1 MKSTNILR
9 IALASL
15 VLVAGTSLG
24 VAADRT
30 IKIASTTSTENSGLF
45 GHLLPAFEKKTGIK
59 VHVVAV
65 GTGQAIRLAK
75 RGDADVLFVHHKPSE
90 LKFVKEGY
98 GVKRFD
104 VMYNDFVLIGPAS
117 DPAKVRGEKDIT
129 VALQKIAKAKAVFAS
144 RGDDSGT
151 HKKELG
157 LWRAAKI
164 DIKAVGGQWY
174 RETGSGMGAALNTA
188 SGLNAYIL
196 SDRATWV
203 AFKNKGKLALLVEGD
218 KRLFNQYGVIL
229 VNPKKHPHVNVK
241 DGQAFVSWVTS
252 PDGQKTIAS
261 FRVKGLQLFFP
272 NAKQTAAR

>member
-1 MKSTNILR
+1 MRTLFHALAA
-9 IALASL
+9 IALALST
-15 VLVAGTSLG
+15 ASGF
-24 VAADRT
+24 AADRT
-30 IKIASTTSTENSGLF
+30 IKLASTTSTENSGLF
-45 GHLLPAFEKKTGIK
+45 SHLLPVFESRTGIK

-75 RGDADVLFVHHKPSE
+75 RGDADVLLVHHKPSE
-90 LKFVKEGY
+90 LKFVREGY

-104 VMYNDFVLIGPAS
+104 VMYNDFVLIGPSS
-117 DPAKVRGEKDIT
+117 DPAKVRGDKDIT
-129 VALQKIAKAKAVFAS
+129 VALRKIANAKTPFVS

-164 DIKAVGGQWY
+164 NIKAVGGQWY

-188 SGLNAYIL
+188 SGLNGYIL

-203 AFKNKGKLALLVEGD
+203 AFKNKGKLAILVEGD

-229 VNPKKHPHVNVK
+229 VNPKKHPHVKVK
-241 DGQAFVSWVTS
+241 DGQAFITWLTS
-252 PDGQKTIAS
+252 PDGQKTIAAYK
-261 FRVKGLQLFFP
+261 VKGLQLFFP
-272 NAKQTAAR
+272 NAKQTAAK

>member
-1 MKSTNILR
+1 MKRKLPLR
-9 IALASL
+9 L
-15 VLVAGTSLG
+15 VLAGLVLAAGTSFG
-24 VAADRT
+24 AAADKT
-30 IKIASTTSTENSGLF
+30 IKVASTTSTDNSGLF
-45 GHLLPAFEKKTGIK
+45 RYILPIFEKKTGIK

-90 LKFVKEGY
+90 LKFVKDGF
-98 GVKRFD
+98 GVQRFD
-104 VMYNDFVLIGPAS
+104 VMYNDFVLIGPGS
-117 DPAKVRGEKDIT
+117 DPAKIRGMKDVT
-129 VALQKIAKAKAVFAS
+129 AALQKIAKAKATFAS

-157 LWRAAKI
+157 LWKAAGVSV
-164 DIKAVGGQWY
+164 KAVGGKWY

-203 AFKNKGKLALLVEGD
+203 SFKNKGKLAVLVEGD

-229 VNPKKHPHVNVK
+229 VSPKKYPHVK
-241 DGQAFVSWVTS
+241 AKEGQAFISWLTS
-252 PDGQKTIAS
+252 TDGQKTIAS
-261 FRVKGLQLFFP
+261 FKVKGLQLFFP
-272 NAKQTAAR
+272 NAK

>member
-1 MKSTNILR
+1 MRALLHAVMA
-9 IALASL
+9 IALVLSAAS
-15 VLVAGTSLG
+15 GF
-24 VAADRT
+24 AADRT
-30 IKIASTTSTENSGLF
+30 IKLASTTSTENSGLF
-45 GHLLPAFEKKTGIK
+45 SHLLPVFESRTGIK

-75 RGDADVLFVHHKPSE
+75 RGDADVLLVHHKPSE
-90 LKFVKEGY
+90 EKFVREGY

-104 VMYNDFVLIGPAS
+104 VMYNDFVLIGPKA
-117 DPAKVRGEKDIT
+117 DPAKVRGGKNIT
-129 VALQKIAKAKAVFAS
+129 AALQKIAKAKARFVS

-157 LWRAAKI
+157 LWRAAKVNV
-164 DIKAVGGQWY
+164 KAMGGQWY

-188 SGLNAYIL
+188 SGLNGYIL

-272 NAKQTAAR
+272 NAK

>member
-1 MKSTNILR
+1 MKLTHALR

-24 VAADRT
+24 VAADGT

-164 DIKAVGGQWY
+164 DIKAVGGNWY

-272 NAKQTAAR
+272 NAK